1 MKVGFGIVP
10 GVVDVHGVVICV
22 QGLLVPRYSMVA
34 EPRRCNGGVL
44 RRGDGRWVA
53 RGHVDDKDA
62 FVAVPGVGQ
71 GHGVVEGDGCGEVV
85 VIIVVDLNN
94 SILFLSRLGRTTTG
108 PHPPQPGRAFSASV
122 TGRRMRCWRYACEAI
137 VWHLQYS

>member
-1 MKVGFGIVP
+1 MEVGFGVVP
-10 GVVDVHGVVICV
+10 GVVDVHRVVICV
-22 QGLLVPRYSMVA
+22 QGLLVPRYSTVA
-34 EPRRCNGGVL
+34 EPRRCNWGVL
-44 RRGDGRWVA
+44 GRGDRRGVA
-53 RGHVDDKDA
+53 RGHVDDENA

-94 SILFLSRLGRTTTG
+94 SILFLSRLGQTTTG
-108 PHPPQPGRAFSASV
+108 PHPPQLGRAFSASG
-122 TGRRMRCWRYACEAI
+122 TGRRMCCWRYACGAI